1 MKKAA
6 VIILCLVMLATGIF
20 VFAGCKESCEAS
32 LFKSDLVKSVEKNG
46 NVYTVSLK
54 GKQYVDTLVLEE
66 KADKVTNFGVYGKKD
81 DGSYSLVYRQDRI
94 DRYRVCSLDGIVT
107 DELRIEIFS
116 ALGKTKIDSVKAYD
130 STKERRE
137 KPFRVTEYLTTEKG
151 KLQKNENNPDFVGY
165 FDKVTDIICIGEI
178 GMNSAAE
185 IVYGEG
191 KDDFENDVATL
202 RRIKEDMNIAVSVN
216 IQSMTGADN
225 GRNEPE
231 GVKKWINRNIDKIIT
246 NMTAFAREFGIDA
259 IDIDWE
265 YPNKK
270 SQWDAYSTLITRLSS
285 ALKEEGRFITVA
297 VAHWGVKFS
306 KEACEAIEYVNLMT
320 YDIFDERGE
329 HASHYV
335 TGKSAVEQFLTS
347 TNFKPKQVM
356 LGLSFYGRT
365 VNGSGNAWPDMN
377 WDYNVNGKSLGKWG
391 NYVKDF
397 EYVEDGLTKYCDAYV
412 NGYAMNRDKTTY
424 AIASG
429 LGGVMIFRMCCD
441 APYSYEYSLHKA
453 IAEAMER
460 VIIKA

>member
-165 FDKVTDIICIGEI
+165 FDKVMRC
-178 GMNSAAE
+178 
-185 IVYGEG
+185 
-191 KDDFENDVATL
+191 L
-202 RRIKEDMNIAVSVN
+202 
-216 IQSMTGADN
+216 
-225 GRNEPE
+225 
-231 GVKKWINRNIDKIIT
+231 
-246 NMTAFAREFGIDA
+246 
-259 IDIDWE
+259 
-265 YPNKK
+265 
-270 SQWDAYSTLITRLSS
+270 L
-285 ALKEEGRFITVA
+285 
-297 VAHWGVKFS
+297 
-306 KEACEAIEYVNLMT
+306 
-320 YDIFDERGE
+320 
-329 HASHYV
+329 
-335 TGKSAVEQFLTS
+335 
-347 TNFKPKQVM
+347 
-356 LGLSFYGRT
+356 
-365 VNGSGNAWPDMN
+365 
-377 WDYNVNGKSLGKWG
+377 
-391 NYVKDF
+391 
-397 EYVEDGLTKYCDAYV
+397 
-412 NGYAMNRDKTTY
+412 
-424 AIASG
+424 
-429 LGGVMIFRMCCD
+429 
-441 APYSYEYSLHKA
+441 
-453 IAEAMER
+453 
-460 VIIKA
+460 